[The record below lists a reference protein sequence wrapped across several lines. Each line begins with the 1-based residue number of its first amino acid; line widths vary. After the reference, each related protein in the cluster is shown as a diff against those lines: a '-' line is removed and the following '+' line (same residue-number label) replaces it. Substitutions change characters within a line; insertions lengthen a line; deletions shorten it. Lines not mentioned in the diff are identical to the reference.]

1 MIHHQGN
8 ANQNDNV
15 ISHTCRDGYQKKKGW
30 EGCWEIGI
38 LVHCWWECKIVQLLW
53 KAEWSFLKKLK
64 LLDWCSNFPIFSFLC
79 SLCFLSLL
87 FWSSTRIAGHDAVRL
102 SGVKAPAFHGGEQ
115 PSPMCFPFGH
125 WMLQPWCDAS
135 VFNMMLSEIL
145 LLFSFHLQRH
155 PHSPDLW
162 QTTQQWVIL
171 KIVSPCLV
179 SLGHQV
185 ILSKCSTHFP
195 YLQLLM
201 S

>member
-1 MIHHQGN
+1 MQIKMTMWYLIPVGMVIRKKRVEKDVEKLESLYTVGGN
-8 ANQNDNV
+8 AKLCSCYEKQNGVFSKNWNSWIDAL
-15 ISHTCRDGYQKKKGW
+15 ISLFFLSYVLFAFCHCCSDLQLGLLVMMQWGYQ
-30 EGCWEIGI
+30 
-38 LVHCWWECKIVQLLW
+38 V
-53 KAEWSFLKKLK
+53 SKLQH
-64 LLDWCSNFPIFSFLC
+64 FMG
-79 SLCFLSLL
+79 
-87 FWSSTRIAGHDAVRL
+87 R
-102 SGVKAPAFHGGEQ
+102 Q

-171 KIVSPCLV
+171 TIVSPCLV